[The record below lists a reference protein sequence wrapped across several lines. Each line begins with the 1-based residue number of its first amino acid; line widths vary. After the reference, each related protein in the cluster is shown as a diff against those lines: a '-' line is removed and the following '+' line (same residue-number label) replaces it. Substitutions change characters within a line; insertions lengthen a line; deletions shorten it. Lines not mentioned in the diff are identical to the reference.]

1 MQQLVTSAPNGG
13 NIVAVTVNN
22 GGNPAMHF
30 GRQMRKERLSRGWS
44 IHEFARQT
52 GLNAGHLSRIE
63 NGKRPPT
70 ENVAAACDVAFPE
83 RRGWFT
89 EYYEELRGWSEVP
102 AAFRNWSELEDKAAS
117 LRVWMPGIMHGLL
130 QTGDYARALIAAVP
144 RTSAETAAARLDNRM
159 KRQRHVLMR
168 EDPPSA
174 WFLVDE
180 LSLYRKVGSAEV
192 MAAQARRLS
201 DVAAMDTVTLQIL
214 PAVTH
219 SGNASEFII
228 ADGAAYAEHVA
239 GGYVFTDVETV
250 SALAV
255 MFDSLRGECYKVSES
270 AALLE
275 RMCEL
280 WATGVSPL
288 TRVATADPA

>member
-1 MQQLVTSAPNGG
+1 
-13 NIVAVTVNN
+13 
-22 GGNPAMHF
+22 
-30 GRQMRKERLSRGWS
+30 MRKERLSRGWS
-44 IHEFARQT
+44 IHEFARRT

-89 EYYEELRGWSEVP
+89 EYYEELR
-102 AAFRNWSELEDKAAS
+102 
-117 LRVWMPGIMHGLL
+117 
-130 QTGDYARALIAAVP
+130 
-144 RTSAETAAARLDNRM
+144 
-159 KRQRHVLMR
+159 
-168 EDPPSA
+168 
-174 WFLVDE
+174 
-180 LSLYRKVGSAEV
+180 
-192 MAAQARRLS
+192 
-201 DVAAMDTVTLQIL
+201 
-214 PAVTH
+214 
-219 SGNASEFII
+219 
-228 ADGAAYAEHVA
+228 
-239 GGYVFTDVETV
+239 YVFTDEETV

-255 MFDSLRGECYKVSES
+255 VFDSLRGECYKVSES